1 MQTLNIDLDYEV
13 KVIGKTF
20 TLLKQKDII
29 LNSMTQTREKW
40 DSLVSSRGDF
50 WMIWRYHGILCI
62 HVYFLFRNNV
72 WREQLDK
79 NNFCH
84 CYSFFF
90 CFFFENTI
98 LKVLDYSYVQSSFST
113 ITRHFDNSIWKT
125 PCNWRF
131 YEHGCQACTKA
142 FNLLLY
148 ASHFLKHAYFLS
160 LN

>member
-1 MQTLNIDLDYEV
+1 MQTLNVDLDYQV
-13 KVIGKTF
+13 KVIGKTL

-40 DSLVSSRGDF
+40 DSLVFSRGDF
-50 WMIWRYHGILCI
+50 WMIWRYHGILYI
-62 HVYFLFRNNV
+62 HFYFLFRNNV

-90 CFFFENTI
+90 FFFFENAI
-98 LKVLDYSYVQSSFST
+98 PKVLDYSYVRSSFST

-125 PCNWRF
+125 PYNWRF
-131 YEHGCQACTKA
+131 YGHGCQACTKT

-148 ASHFLKHAYFLS
+148 ASHFLKHA
-160 LN
+160 

>member
-20 TLLKQKDII
+20 TLLKQKDIM

-40 DSLVSSRGDF
+40 DSLVFSRGDF

-62 HVYFLFRNNV
+62 HLYFLFRNNV

-84 CYSFFF
+84 CYSFFYLF
-90 CFFFENTI
+90 IYFFWKCYSESTWLQLRSEFFLNNYEALWQQHLKDTLQLKI
-98 LKVLDYSYVQSSFST
+98 LRTWMSSLHQG
-113 ITRHFDNSIWKT
+113 I
-125 PCNWRF
+125 
-131 YEHGCQACTKA
+131 
-142 FNLLLY
+142 
-148 ASHFLKHAYFLS
+148 
-160 LN
+160 